1 MKFSR
6 ASWIVTVTLSGM
18 LASSAFAQAE
28 KKEDKPAPQP
38 PAVGTKVSPRADRLA
53 SMTESLKLTDAQREK
68 IKPILE
74 DETKQIKALREDQSV
89 AKENRMTKYREIRKA
104 THDKIRPILN
114 PEQAKQWDSNRG
126 VIGARPPA
134 PAPAPAPAPGAA
146 PAKK

>member
-6 ASWIVTVTLSGM
+6 AGWIVAVALGGM
-18 LASSAFAQAE
+18 VASSAFAQAE
-28 KKEDKPAPQP
+28 KKEDKSIPQP
-38 PAVGTKVSPRADRLA
+38 PVVKDGTKVSPRADRLA

-89 AKENRMTKYREIRKA
+89 AKENRMAKYRDIRKA
-104 THDKIRPILN
+104 THDKIRTVLN

-134 PAPAPAPAPGAA
+134 PAQGAPE
-146 PAKK
+146 KK